1 MWNEQAAQCTAK
13 SKSTGERCKNPCVTG
28 STKCRLHGGK
38 SLKGAEHPQFKDGRY
53 SKYMPVRLQA
63 IYQEIEQDLEAN
75 ILSRNIHLREA
86 LIRQKLEMLEDAPD
100 SQQAWNELRTL
111 VDDVHTAYNKMDD
124 AKMTLT
130 LEKINRVIDER
141 VLYHMAATEIR
152 KDLNEQRNDTTAK
165 ANISMKGES
174 AISAAE
180 LMAFV
185 GAIMNLISSTVSNSK
200 ERESIYHAIQRLTS
214 TQESASGEFVEIE
227 ADNGTS
233 RKP

>member
-1 MWNEQAAQCTAK
+1 MQCTAK
-13 SKSTGERCKNPCVTG
+13 SKQSGERCKKDAVYGMTVCHI
-28 STKCRLHGGK
+28 HGGK

-100 SQQAWNELRTL
+100 SQQAWNELRSL
-111 VDDVHTAYNKMDD
+111 IDDVHTAYNKMDD

-180 LMAFV
+180 LMAFI
-185 GAIMNLISSTVSNSK
+185 GAIMNLISSTVTNSK
-200 ERESIYHAIQRLTS
+200 ERESIYYAIQRLTS
-214 TQESASGEFVEIE
+214 TQESPTSEFTEVEAE
-227 ADNGTS
+227 NSAN
-233 RKP
+233 RKS

>member
-1 MWNEQAAQCTAK
+1 MPYLECNAT
-13 SKSTGERCKNPCVTG
+13 SKRTGE
-28 STKCRLHGGK
+28 KCHAKAMDNGKCYHHGGK

-100 SQQAWNELRTL
+100 SQQAWNELRVL
-111 VDDVHTAYNKMDD
+111 FDDLKKGFINEDYGKVQ
-124 AKMTLT
+124 LSI
-130 LEKINRVIDER
+130 EKINRVIDER
-141 VLYHMAATEIR
+141 ILYHMAATEIR

-185 GAIMNLISSTVSNSK
+185 GAIMNLISATVSNSQ
-200 ERESIYHAIQRLTS
+200 ERESIYYAIQRLTS

-227 ADNGTS
+227 ADNSTG
-233 RKP
+233 RKA